1 MVSSSVIMFAVGSR
15 NLMVVKSLWCFDS
28 MLTSLSDLAGPNS
41 TVTGVVYQLFSNF
54 TSVSYTTSWC
64 WYSWLEV
71 VLEMSDVSFLPLW
84 GRGSGFALGLEGF
97 LAGDMITVRD
107 VWYST

>member
-28 MLTSLSDLAGPNS
+28 MLTSLSDLAEPNS
-41 TVTGVVYQLFSNF
+41 TVTGVVYQLFSK
-54 TSVSYTTSWC
+54 VSYTTSWC

-84 GRGSGFALGLEGF
+84 GGAGFALGLESF